1 MKLLIKPLRGAPT
14 PLSSP
19 LPPSPPPTP
28 CPWLWRCH
36 SCYTIYRLAVT
47 RRCLDCDHTFCVGEP
62 AGNSTPRGKKR
73 KRGGP
78 CKAEFDYTGW
88 KARGA
93 WRRTVL
99 LNGDNSNKNN
109 AVTVGNA
116 RESREAKWG
125 DEHRAA
131 TDALGDGASFED
143 KRERLFVRRRHSC
156 FLHCDF
162 PSECHHALFRAQ
174 QEGRPILR
182 EAEALDAAEAEA
194 ELEAARRETGRGEG
208 RQEGEGGRGKRYL
221 RRLTVQEYKQRRA
234 ERRGKSVS
242 AASAARSDGDL
253 DLAAVAEEYD
263 YDDDDEAD
271 NVSPCSP
278 TSPDPPGDLMREV
291 SPVESDEPAPPP
303 SGRRRS
309 RASLLVTTD
318 TPVDF
323 AATAAPLS
331 FDDTYSDDEEDGYD
345 DDDYDEYD
353 EYDGTAAREDQR
365 RARSRRK
372 VAQLTGEGPES
383 LGPFILDTSHGPS
396 PTSPLAAANTTHG
409 DRTGAGD
416 NNNNPLTA
424 LDLQAAWSEQA
435 WFSSSSSSSSS
446 APMSGQQQH
455 PPPPKSPARAG
466 RRDRMFALL
475 GRRGS
480 SGGGEG
486 PASPARPPLD
496 AFNDAAAGQAAGE
509 DDRHHQHHSHRY
521 QHHPDATAVAG
532 EEWESWSDS
541 STSSRSSTSSGAS
554 LISSSS
560 TGGNNA
566 RGGQGVTAM
575 MTDDAADADGDVP
588 MREAGSAAAQ
598 SPPAKDAGDDRGGSP
613 RAPAARNSETD
624 DLMALLRMRNAFMRG
639 EMI

>member
-14 PLSSP
+14 QLSSP

-47 RRCLDCDHTFCVGEP
+47 RRCLDCDHTFCLGEL

-99 LNGDNSNKNN
+99 LNGDNSNNNN
-109 AVTVGNA
+109 AVTVGKA

-131 TDALGDGASFED
+131 TDALGDEARFEE
-143 KRERLFVRRRHSC
+143 KRERLFIRRRHSC

-162 PSECHHALFRAQ
+162 PSECHHSLFRAQ

-194 ELEAARRETGRGEG
+194 ELEAQRETGRGEG
-208 RQEGEGGRGKRYL
+208 RQEGEGGAGKRYL

-234 ERRGKSVS
+234 ERRRKSVS
-242 AASAARSDGDL
+242 AAAASRSDGDR

-263 YDDDDEAD
+263 YDDDDDEAD

-323 AATAAPLS
+323 ATTAAQLS
-331 FDDTYSDDEEDGYD
+331 FDDTYSDDDDDECYD
-345 DDDYDEYD
+345 DD
-353 EYDGTAAREDQR
+353 EYDGTGAREDQR

-372 VAQLTGEGPES
+372 IAQLTGEGPES
-383 LGPFILDTSHGPS
+383 LGPFILDTSHGAS
-396 PTSPLAAANTTHG
+396 PTSPLAEANTTHG
-409 DRTGAGD
+409 DKCGAGD
-416 NNNNPLTA
+416 NNNSLTA

-435 WFSSSSSSSSS
+435 WFSSSSSS
-446 APMSGQQQH
+446 APSGQH
-455 PPPPKSPARAG
+455 PLSPKSPERAG
-466 RRDRMFALL
+466 TRDRMFALL

-480 SGGGEG
+480 GGGS
-486 PASPARPPLD
+486 PASPSRSPLD
-496 AFNDAAAGQAAGE
+496 AFNDAAARQQQHQQAAGE
-509 DDRHHQHHSHRY
+509 EHHRHSHR
-521 QHHPDATAVAG
+521 QQNHPDATAVAG
-532 EEWESWSDS
+532 EEWESWPDS
-541 STSSRSSTSSGAS
+541 STPTSSRSSTSSGAP
-554 LISSSS
+554 LIPSWG
-560 TGGNNA
+560 TGANNA
-566 RGGQGVTAM
+566 RGGHGTAM
-575 MTDDAADADGDVP
+575 MTDDDADADGDIP
-588 MREAGSAAAQ
+588 MRDAAAAQ
-598 SPPAKDAGDDRGGSP
+598 PPPARDAGDDRGGSP